1 MLVDQA
7 MLRTMQNKSP
17 SSTAYS
23 TKSNVLKKKKYS
35 NNLSHNYGGQFQM
48 FNASGAMIPTVS
60 QSSTTAV
67 SKRSRSKQRGV
78 SNRIKNSNSQ
88 VLIQQQRNV
97 TAQYQDSKQL
107 LRNGS
112 SKRPPKMPNAVNRL
126 NLQSADPRKISGK
139 RNIMINNRS
148 GLG

>member
-1 MLVDQA
+1 MDKASENQLSMTTPTSQITAVPHSHAANEHMKQGSQEILMDQA

-23 TKSNVLKKKKYS
+23 SKSNALKKKKYS

-67 SKRSRSKQRGV
+67 SNKRSRSRSKGI

-88 VLIQQQRNV
+88 VLI
-97 TAQYQDSKQL
+97 
-107 LRNGS
+107 
-112 SKRPPKMPNAVNRL
+112 
-126 NLQSADPRKISGK
+126 
-139 RNIMINNRS
+139 
-148 GLG
+148 